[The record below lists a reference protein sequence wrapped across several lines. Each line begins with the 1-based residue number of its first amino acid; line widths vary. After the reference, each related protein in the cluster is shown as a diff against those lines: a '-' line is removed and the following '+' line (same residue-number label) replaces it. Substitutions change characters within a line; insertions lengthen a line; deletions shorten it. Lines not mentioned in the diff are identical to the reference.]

1 MGAESIGFFLRDTD
15 EDHRIAHRSLSP
27 QLMSAPVFGFVA
39 LKVKQWDALLFGESL
54 DFGDEFSRDVAQKR
68 RRSDR
73 LATLLAE
80 EPDQSSPML

>member
-1 MGAESIGFFLRDTD
+1 MGAS
-15 EDHRIAHRSLSP
+15 
-27 QLMSAPVFGFVA
+27 VFGFRT

-73 LATLLAE
+73 LATLLAKE
-80 EPDQSSPML
+80 ADQSSPML